1 LDALHLDLH
10 RQIGECLIAA
20 KCQPKICVLH
30 FDLFCMSLQDKF
42 QYLES
47 NKLCTF
53 SALFWLEFSSHYGD
67 ELCGLLDAYATLRRG
82 LVSPR
87 HLMVDFVLVVLTKRE
102 RNSCHPTAAKLQRQL
117 T

>member
-1 LDALHLDLH
+1 
-10 RQIGECLIAA
+10 
-20 KCQPKICVLH
+20 
-30 FDLFCMSLQDKF
+30 MSLQDKF

-87 HLMVDFVLVVLTKRE
+87 HLMVDFVLVVLTNVKGI
-102 RNSCHPTAAKLQRQL
+102 HVIQQLQNFSGN
-117 T
+117 